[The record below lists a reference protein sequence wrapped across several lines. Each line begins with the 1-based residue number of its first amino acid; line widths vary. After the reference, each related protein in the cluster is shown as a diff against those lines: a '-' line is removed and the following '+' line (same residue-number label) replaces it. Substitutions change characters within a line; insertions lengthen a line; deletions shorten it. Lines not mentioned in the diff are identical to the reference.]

1 VTDRR
6 LIPNP
11 WIAIPSLLLGGLSAW
26 ITYLVMDVSCR
37 VEVDGAIETCT
48 GLAVGLAA
56 AAFVAT
62 VGMAVVLVLVY
73 RSIAEYRE
81 ATSKGEDKPG
91 EVQARPS
98 SAVRCDRCG

>member
-11 WIAIPSLLLGGLSAW
+11 WIAVPSLLLGGLSAW

-37 VEVDGAIETCT
+37 VEVDGSIETCT
-48 GLAVGLAA
+48 GLAIGLAA
-56 AAFVAT
+56 AAFVLAT

-81 ATSKGEDKPG
+81 ATSKGENPPG
-91 EVQARPS
+91 PGCET
-98 SAVRCDRCG
+98 G